1 MQAEM
6 SDSPQ
11 SRHEKDRCDVFTHP
25 IQVLKMRT
33 GHCRNQSWNQSV
45 PIRCLE
51 KCKKGKP
58 LFSMERA
65 KGIEPSY
72 AAWEAAVL
80 PLNYARALL
89 LRTCFKCPRSG
100 HITTAANPGSFNQYR
115 PRLQSLPA

>member
-1 MQAEM
+1 MDIGVSCVMTGSYTWQTHAGCAGGIGQA
-6 SDSPQ
+6 
-11 SRHEKDRCDVFTHP
+11 
-25 IQVLKMRT
+25 L
-33 GHCRNQSWNQSV
+33 
-45 PIRCLE
+45 
-51 KCKKGKP
+51 
-58 LFSMERA
+58 ERA

-100 HITTAANPGSFNQYR
+100 HITTAANPGSFSQYR

>member
-72 AAWEAAVL
+72 AAWEATVL
-80 PLNYARALL
+80 PLNYTRAGMHYTDLQKTNISRYLAVKAHVARQ
-89 LRTCFKCPRSG
+89 KV
-100 HITTAANPGSFNQYR
+100 
-115 PRLQSLPA
+115 